1 MLRPE
6 RLSTAASF
14 VAAMLVVAACT
25 GSGAGTAT
33 ATPQASAISGGGGRG
48 GYDYN
53 DAVVPSAEASVLA
66 VPQAHEVNV
75 ANGSVG
81 AYLTG
86 DAGLTLYTFKPD
98 SKDTS
103 TCTDACAQA
112 WPPFTTTSEDSV
124 GGGDGVTGTLS
135 TFERPDGKL
144 QVAYDGAPLYYFSND
159 TQPGDTNGQGMGG
172 NWFVA
177 AP

>member
-1 MLRPE
+1 MLSPQ
-6 RLSTAASF
+6 RLRSGASF
-14 VAAMLVVAACT
+14 AAALLLVATCT
-25 GSGAGTAT
+25 SSGEVTV
-33 ATPQASAISGGGGRG
+33 TPTRETPASSRGGGRG
-48 GYDYN
+48 GYDYD
-53 DAVVPSAEASVLA
+53 DAVVPSAGDSVLA
-66 VPQAHEVNV
+66 VPQAHRVNV
-75 ANGSVG
+75 ANGTLG

-98 SKDTS
+98 STNTS

-112 WPPFTTTSEDSV
+112 WPPFSLTVEDSIE
-124 GGGDGVTGTLS
+124 GGNGVAGDLS
-135 TFERPDGKL
+135 TFERTDGRL
-144 QVAYDGAPLYYFSND
+144 QVAYNGAPLYYFAND